1 MRALSDFL
9 WHERDVLELL
19 LHRLESERALLET
32 GRTARVPLASR
43 EVDTAL
49 EALDIA
55 ELARASEA
63 VGATSVLGLG
73 PDATLATIAQRAPAP
88 WGEIFDQHRTALR
101 ELLGGIT
108 ALTGVRAGTSQDDDL
123 TAIPAAE
130 LTHEDPADAAV
141 ELQLQE
147 IGRKAATARGRVLRQ
162 GLLDFLA

>member
-19 LHRLESERALLET
+19 LHRLESEQALLET

-43 EVDTAL
+43 EVDSAL
-49 EALDIA
+49 EALDLA

-63 VGATSVLGLG
+63 VGATSAVGLG
-73 PDATLATIAQRAPAP
+73 PDATLLAIAEQSPAP
-88 WGEIFDQHRTALR
+88 WDEIFHQHRAALR
-101 ELLGGIT
+101 DLVAQIT
-108 ALTGVRAGTSQDDDL
+108 ALTGVQAGTSQDEDL
-123 TAIPAAE
+123 QHVPPAE
-130 LTHEDPADAAV
+130 RTDEDPTDAVV